1 MMKMMNTRFH
11 GKEPT
16 HIKSEVMIM
25 NIKYFSVI
33 EFIRANTRIAQL
45 CNFPLSELSN
55 SEIAEI
61 KDYINQF
68 FDNQYDNETGFCKG
82 GDFYG

>member
-1 MMKMMNTRFH
+1 
-11 GKEPT
+11 
-16 HIKSEVMIM
+16 MIM

-61 KDYINQF
+61 KDYINRF